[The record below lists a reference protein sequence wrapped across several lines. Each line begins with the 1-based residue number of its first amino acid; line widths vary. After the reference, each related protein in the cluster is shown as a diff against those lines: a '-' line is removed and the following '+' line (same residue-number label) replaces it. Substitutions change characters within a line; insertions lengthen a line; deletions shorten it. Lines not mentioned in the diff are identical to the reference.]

1 MSSEN
6 DTSIKVCLLHC
17 RYKWQ
22 GRGSLESESTGHQL
36 NLLSSMFLILFWLW
50 LSLYAI
56 ILHIEW
62 QWVKFQKKSTPPNR
76 RHGFLTPLPSTWISK
91 TAWAPPPSPQDS
103 QVQRPPI
110 HPDFHK
116 IIRQHNFIMLNV
128 EELF

>member
-6 DTSIKVCLLHC
+6 NTSIKVCLLHC

-22 GRGSLESESTGHQL
+22 GRGSLESGSAGHQL
-36 NLLSSMFLILFWLW
+36 NLLSSMFLILFWLR

-56 ILHIEW
+56 ILHIKW
-62 QWVKFQKKSTPPNR
+62 QWVKFRKKSTPPER

-91 TAWAPPPSPQDS
+91 TAWAPPPLKIPKFKD
-103 QVQRPPI
+103 PPI

-116 IIRQHNFIMLNV
+116 IIRHHNFIIPNV